1 MTDKKVNECKRHI
14 RNFKTKMDLKFK
26 KNKESD
32 KTIINSFD
40 KMCKKIE
47 STKVRPLTI
56 FKKTATNEM
65 KDFLEICKKEL
76 LNYKK

>member
-1 MTDKKVNECKRHI
+1 MITKGSMTDKKVNECKRHI
-14 RNFKTKMDLKFK
+14 R
-26 KNKESD
+26 
-32 KTIINSFD
+32 IINSFD

-56 FKKTATNEM
+56 FKKTATNEL

-76 LNYKK
+76 LNCKK